1 MEVIKKRRGRPPKIK
16 TEGKGN
22 LQIKIEHSDSDSD
35 NDYSGGTDGKSA
47 GASGLDLN
55 KLQKENASNF
65 VAREKAAT
73 QKPMVGGKIYKISK
87 KQIEE
92 LIK

>member
-16 TEGKGN
+16 TEGTGN
-22 LQIKIEHSDSDSD
+22 LEIKIEHSSDSDSD

-47 GASGLDLN
+47 GASGLDLK
-55 KLQKENASNF
+55 KLQKDSAKNF
-65 VAREKAAT
+65 VKREKAAT
-73 QKPMVGGKIYKISK
+73 MTGGKIYRISK